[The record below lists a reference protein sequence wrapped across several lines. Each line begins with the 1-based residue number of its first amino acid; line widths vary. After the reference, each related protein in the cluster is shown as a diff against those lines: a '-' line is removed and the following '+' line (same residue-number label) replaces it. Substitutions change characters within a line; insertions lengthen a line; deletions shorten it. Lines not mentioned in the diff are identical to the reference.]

1 MQFSGLCRLYSSASL
16 LALATALAAAFPRNE
31 AVHAEDATIGI
42 DNFTFAPERLTLRVG
57 TTVARTIFHNTVT
70 SATRLFKSI
79 ALDTNDSY
87 SFTFTEPGTY
97 EYFCSLHPRMTG
109 TIVVELG
116 RAR

>member
-1 MQFSGLCRLYSSASL
+1 MQFSGLSRLYSSVSL

-42 DNFTFAPERLTLRVG
+42 DNSTFAPERLTLRVG
-57 TTVARTIFHNTVT
+57 TTAAWRNKDDIPQYRHL
-70 SATRLFKSI
+70 SH
-79 ALDTNDSY
+79 
-87 SFTFTEPGTY
+87 
-97 EYFCSLHPRMTG
+97 YFCSLHPRMTG